1 MGPKGLTHGS
11 LMVEFRGIYAA
22 PPEIGLA
29 SATTPWPDVNNKWTL
44 VAPARLKAEN
54 RGPEYL
60 NVILDSN

>member
-1 MGPKGLTHGS
+1 
-11 LMVEFRGIYAA
+11 MVEFRGIYAA